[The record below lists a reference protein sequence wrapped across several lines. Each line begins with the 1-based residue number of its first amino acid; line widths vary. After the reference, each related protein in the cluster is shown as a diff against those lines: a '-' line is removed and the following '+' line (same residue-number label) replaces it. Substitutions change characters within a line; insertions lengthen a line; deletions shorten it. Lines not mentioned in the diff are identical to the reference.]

1 MYCLAPAAFINL
13 KVGTLASPCTEKT
26 DQLRHLSLSLSL
38 FAYFCGYRFR
48 FAFPQVEDDF
58 YPSHLQPRHCGPE
71 GSEGNEGL
79 FYHLFG
85 VNQTCS
91 DAEEIFNLLKAK
103 CKCFL
108 VRYIKIVTKSTRNPR
123 CATLAPSSEHV
134 NFLYVQAIVV

>member
-38 FAYFCGYRFR
+38 SSLTFAATASASLFR
-48 FAFPQVEDDF
+48 RWRTTFTP
-58 YPSHLQPRHCGPE
+58 HLQPRHCGPE

-79 FYHLFG
+79 FYHFFG

-108 VRYIKIVTKSTRNPR
+108 VKYIKIVTKSTRNPR
-123 CATLAPSSEHV
+123 CATLAPSS
-134 NFLYVQAIVV
+134 